1 MTRELNPGLVGG
13 DPPPFLSA
21 VAANILLI
29 GASFTFITLFTFI
42 ASESWVLMYL
52 ILLLWFLLFEG
63 EKKHIKSDR

>member
-29 GASFTFITLFTFI
+29 GASFTFITVFTFI
-42 ASESWVLMYL
+42 ASERDVNVPHTIIRVSSL
-52 ILLLWFLLFEG
+52 
-63 EKKHIKSDR
+63 